1 MEEQVGEQQPGPT
14 ADGRGG
20 DTEFWS
26 QKKLLKCGSY
36 WTCSF
41 FSLYSVKIECSSV
54 RRNDLSPKMFH
65 TCFKCTIWFF
75 CHLLLLLCLENLA
88 RRTLQGLAGEAGVA
102 GTLVQSSAQG
112 EERPEQPVK
121 PPPEG
126 RGTGAT
132 RTFWRPSTG
141 IFRQGEGGGR
151 RRRQQRSFTRQLGDR
166 GCSSG
171 SQIPWNAA
179 TSERGRWCYNSQGEF

>member
-1 MEEQVGEQQPGPT
+1 
-14 ADGRGG
+14 
-20 DTEFWS
+20 
-26 QKKLLKCGSY
+26 
-36 WTCSF
+36 
-41 FSLYSVKIECSSV
+41 
-54 RRNDLSPKMFH
+54 MFH

-102 GTLVQSSAQG
+102 GTLVQSSAEG

-126 RGTGAT
+126 RRTGAT

-141 IFRQGEGGGR
+141 IFRQGEGGWR

-179 TSERGRWCYNSQGEF
+179 TSERGWWCYNSQGEFYTRLSGGEEDQIPSQLFFNSLSSTSHQLSLDLCHSLNMWLFRGLLMTTLIIIVFS